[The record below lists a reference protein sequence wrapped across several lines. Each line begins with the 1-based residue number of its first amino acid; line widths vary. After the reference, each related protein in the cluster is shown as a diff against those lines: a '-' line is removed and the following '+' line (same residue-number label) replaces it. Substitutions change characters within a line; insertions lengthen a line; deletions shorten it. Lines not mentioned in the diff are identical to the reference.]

1 MEELRDLIVV
11 VGAPDEKLLRLFAK
25 LGYRLE
31 KAGETQALVGLVER
45 LVVDLVLIDRGSE
58 PEALAILDHLRKD
71 ELTRMIPIV
80 IMGLLPAEA
89 RVLKEKGY
97 ERLEIVEATAAL
109 ASVSA
114 KVATQ
119 VRLRKMAGADSLI
132 ANVSDANAMLRDI
145 TGKLRKD
152 LEEAREIQQSLLP
165 LTLPT
170 GEEFEVAAAYQPLKE
185 VGGDWYYVKKHE
197 SGKISFQI
205 GDVTGHGL
213 SAAFICSMTKLALTA
228 ARVEPPHD
236 LLEQMNLLLSPQLP
250 DERFVTFASA
260 LYHPGTG
267 ALEFARAGH
276 PPAIL
281 FHRATSEVKELK
293 GKGFAL
299 GFMPDGKYE
308 AITDSLQ
315 VGDVFVLYTDGVT
328 EAQNRSLQLYGTP
341 RLINSI
347 KAIEAESS
355 GTGASAAAILERIL
369 LDFRTFIEGRLLN
382 DDVTVVVLKRKK

>member
-31 KAGETQALVGLVER
+31 RAGEKQAFVGLVER
-45 LVVDLVLIDRGSE
+45 LVVDLILIDRASE
-58 PEALAILDHLRKD
+58 PDALGFIDHLRKD
-71 ELTRMIPIV
+71 DVTRSIPIV
-80 IMGLLPAEA
+80 LMGVAPLEA
-89 RVLKEKGY
+89 RALREKGY
-97 ERLEIVEATAAL
+97 DRLEIVDSTAAL

-119 VRLRKMAGADSLI
+119 VRLRKMAGADSLT
-132 ANVSDANAMLRDI
+132 ANVSDANAMLRDL
-145 TGKLRKD
+145 TSKLKKE
-152 LEEAREIQQSLLP
+152 LEEARKIQQALLP
-165 LTLPT
+165 GVLPK
-170 GEEFEVAAAYQPLKE
+170 GDEFEVAAAYQPLEE

-228 ARVEPPHD
+228 AKCEEPHE

-260 LYHPGTG
+260 LYDPATG
-267 ALEFARAGH
+267 GLQFGRAGH

-281 FHRATSEVKELK
+281 FHRATSEVKEIK
-293 GKGFAL
+293 GMGFAL
-299 GFMPDGKYE
+299 GFLPDGKYE
-308 AITDSLQ
+308 AINDSLG

-328 EAQNRSLQLYGTP
+328 EAQNRSLQLYGTA
-341 RLINSI
+341 RLIASI
-347 KAIEAESS
+347 KAIESESP
-355 GTGASAAAILERIL
+355 GVGESAPAILERIL
-369 LDFRTFIEGRLLN
+369 RDFGIFIEGRLLN